1 MKIATHNSEKLLLA
15 DLREARIGAPNHRCL
30 LLRLSNAVEPMS
42 TWLPRLDRS
51 LRHTLGDTIDQVYLT
66 HDEDVFVSGWGLTQQ
81 SIQDLVFDL
90 SETLEAK
97 SLQGL
102 TQLFEIGIHWSELE
116 SLCVSKIRKLEA
128 SQAKA
133 KAKKQDNET
142 LLSTDEALSHIDM
155 DLVKTISKR
164 RQTRKNIEIL
174 IVEDD
179 LFSQTLIKKVLS
191 DRYTLSMAADG
202 KGALFGFVKTAPDI
216 VFLDIELP
224 DINGHDVLQK
234 IRSMDPNAYVVMF
247 SGNGDRENI
256 LKAIDL
262 GAQGFVGKPFAKEKL
277 FQYIDKSPFVIQ
289 KIKSNTATSTPTKE
303 TI

>member
-30 LLRLSNAVEPMS
+30 LLRLSKAVEPMS
-42 TWLPRLDRS
+42 IWLPRLDRS

-81 SIQDLVFDL
+81 NIQDLVFDL

-102 TQLFEIGIHWSELE
+102 TQLFEIGIHWNELE
-116 SLCVSKIRKLEA
+116 SLCVSKIRKLDEL
-128 SQAKA
+128 QAKG
-133 KAKKQDNET
+133 KKQDNEQS
-142 LLSTDEALSHIDM
+142 LSTDEALSHIDM
-155 DLVKTISKR
+155 NLVKTISKR

-191 DRYTLSMAADG
+191 DRYTLSMSVDG

-234 IRSMDPNAYVVMF
+234 IKQMDPEAYVVMF

-289 KIKSNTATSTPTKE
+289 KIKSNTSQSTTQKE
-303 TI
+303 TV

>member
-30 LLRLSNAVEPMS
+30 LLRLSKAVEPMNV
-42 TWLPRLDRS
+42 WLPRLDRS

-66 HDEDVFVSGWGLTQQ
+66 HDEDVFISGWGLTQLNV
-81 SIQDLVFDL
+81 QDLLFDL

-102 TQLFEIGIHWSELE
+102 AQLYEIGIHWNELE

-128 SQAKA
+128 LKA
-133 KAKKQDNET
+133 KTKSKKQNNET
-142 LLSTDEALSHIDM
+142 SLSTDETLSHINM
-155 DLVKTISKR
+155 NLVKTISKR
-164 RQTRKNIEIL
+164 RQSRKNVEIL

-191 DRYTLSMAADG
+191 ENYSLSMATDG
-202 KGALFGFVKTAPDI
+202 KGALLASVKVAPDI
-216 VFLDIELP
+216 IFLDIELP

-234 IRSMDPNAYVVMF
+234 IKTMDPDAYVVMF

-289 KIKSNTATSTPTKE
+289 KIKNFTPPSTPKKE
-303 TI
+303 IV

>member
-30 LLRLSNAVEPMS
+30 LLRLSHAVEPMS

-81 SIQDLVFDL
+81 SVQDLVFDL

-97 SLQGL
+97 SVQGL
-102 TQLFEIGIHWSELE
+102 TQLYEVGIHWNELE

-128 SQAKA
+128 LKA

-155 DLVKTISKR
+155 NLVKTISKR
-164 RQTRKNIEIL
+164 RQTRKNINIL

-191 DRYTLSMAADG
+191 NRYTLSMAADG
-202 KGALFGFVKTAPDI
+202 KGALFGFAKTAPDI

-234 IRSMDPNAYVVMF
+234 IRAMDVDAYVVMF

-277 FQYIDKSPFVIQ
+277 FQYIEKSPFVIQ
-289 KIKSNTATSTPTKE
+289 KIKSNTVTSTATKE